1 MKITMICDVLG
12 EANNGTTLAAL
23 NLIAHLR
30 EKGHQLTVVSP
41 DAYRTEAGFVA
52 VPELNL
58 GFLLNKVLQKNGV
71 HLAKPDKRIL
81 EQAIRGADVVHLLTP
96 FPLAIAGLKIARRY
110 GIPVTASFHCQAEN
124 VTAHLG
130 LMNFRPANALT
141 YRIFYKKVYR
151 YCTAVHY
158 PTDFIRGVFEKSV
171 KHKTPAYVISNGV
184 NNMFV
189 PDPNAVRDPD
199 APFTIVCCGRYSK
212 EKAQYQ
218 LIRALSHSRYA
229 DKIRVVFAGTGP
241 WEKYLRFLAKR
252 KGIAAQFS
260 FFAREDLVKILQTAD
275 LYVHTA
281 LVEIEAI
288 ACTEAICCGL
298 VPVICDS
305 PRSATRLFA
314 IGDHSLFRMLDPKN
328 LCEMIEYW
336 YENPGKKRQR
346 SEEYEAL
353 RKKFAQRECMERM
366 EQMLYEAAKR
376 A

>member
-81 EQAIRGADVVHLLTP
+81 EKAIRGADVVHLLTP
-96 FPLAIAGLKIARRY
+96 FPLAIAGLKIARRL

-241 WEKYLRFLAKR
+241 WEKSLGFGKAQGDCGAVFVFCERGPCENFADGGFVCTHGACRDRGNCLHGGDLLRADPRDLRF
-252 KGIAAQFS
+252 AAQRNAAVCHRRPFAFS
-260 FFAREDLVKILQTAD
+260 HAGSQK
-275 LYVHTA
+275 
-281 LVEIEAI
+281 
-288 ACTEAICCGL
+288 
-298 VPVICDS
+298 P
-305 PRSATRLFA
+305 
-314 IGDHSLFRMLDPKN
+314 
-328 LCEMIEYW
+328 
-336 YENPGKKRQR
+336 
-346 SEEYEAL
+346 L
-353 RKKFAQRECMERM
+353 RDD
-366 EQMLYEAAKR
+366 
-376 A
+376 

>member
-1 MKITMICDVLG
+1 M
-12 EANNGTTLAAL
+12 
-23 NLIAHLR
+23 
-30 EKGHQLTVVSP
+30 
-41 DAYRTEAGFVA
+41 
-52 VPELNL
+52 
-58 GFLLNKVLQKNGV
+58 

-130 LMNFRPANALT
+130 LMNFYPANALT
-141 YRIFYKKVYR
+141 YHIFYKKVYR

-298 VPVICDS
+298 IPVICDS